1 MNQRKSPDQ
10 WCAIL
15 ADYERSDLSQ
25 ADFCRRHGL
34 ALSTF
39 HYHRKRRRFRSAP
52 ARRLIELRAAPPTVP
67 APATV
72 PTSSTAAAGRAP
84 LRMDIPLC
92 SSRTVTLHCP
102 LERLSEVIA
111 QLSQPAPL
119 PER

>member
-15 ADYERSDLSQ
+15 ADYERSGLSQ
-25 ADFCRRHGL
+25 ADFCRRHRL

-39 HYHRKRRRFRSAP
+39 HYHRKRRRSSSAP
-52 ARRLIELRAAPPTVP
+52 AGRLIELRAAPPTVP
-67 APATV
+67 APAKA
-72 PTSSTAAAGRAP
+72 PTASAGAAGRAS

-111 QLSQPAPL
+111 QLSRPTPL